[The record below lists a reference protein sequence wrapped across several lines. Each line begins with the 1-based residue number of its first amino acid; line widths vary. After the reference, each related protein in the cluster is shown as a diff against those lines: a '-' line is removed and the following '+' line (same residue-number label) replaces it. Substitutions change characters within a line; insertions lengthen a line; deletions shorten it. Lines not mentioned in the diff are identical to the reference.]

1 MGTRLAYGL
10 GGWRSPVVVD
20 GVRGGPAVHHGG
32 VVARGAIADLIVVD
46 RDPTAIPA
54 TDVRR
59 AKVQAT
65 ILAGEVAQGDLGVG

>member
-1 MGTRLAYGL
+1 M
-10 GGWRSPVVVD
+10 
-20 GVRGGPAVHHGG
+20 
-32 VVARGAIADLIVVD
+32 ARGAIADLIVVD